1 MAASEDAA
9 SPVRGMAIPI
19 LGQIGKEDEEL
30 WPANP
35 WQAQADAHVQYLHRS
50 SVLFQQPLAPAPAV
64 CMPVTVQ
71 EAPGAGYA
79 VVAARPPHLPGASE
93 GLRRRIAELE
103 GQVAALEETSLSERS
118 LLLEAESKL
127 NHFPGH
133 HQQQQRQQ
141 QQSRPLSRGSRSDGD
156 ELEALQRK
164 NDFLSVLVSRFERK
178 TMALEEELAALTVL
192 GGGEPPATCSQNS
205 QTEAK
210 PPEELEGQIALLED
224 SLASKDRRLADLE
237 ERLREEQ
244 LLRRKTE
251 AMVNGRT
258 PQQLA
263 AEVEALQS
271 RATFLGDLVGRY
283 EDKTISLERQLKTL
297 GEAKKAD
304 EEKLQVCLQHCEQQ
318 QQVEEQLR
326 EDAESA
332 TLTLR
337 DAKKEHNRKVQELLR
352 QVQQLESKG
361 RRKLEEESQELKEV
375 KDLNAQL
382 VEKLCRERAEHAET
396 RKSFDANN
404 LECETLS
411 SRIDGLRSQLVHLA
425 EQNELLEAEIQTRH

>member
-1 MAASEDAA
+1 MQEPAASEDAA
-9 SPVRGMAIPI
+9 SPVRGMAIPC
-19 LGQIGKEDEEL
+19 LGQKEDEEL

-64 CMPVTVQ
+64 CVPVTVQ
-71 EAPGAGYA
+71 EAPGAGYPL
-79 VVAARPPHLPGASE
+79 VAARPPDLPDASE

-127 NHFPGH
+127 NLSPGQ
-133 HQQQQRQQ
+133 QQQQR

-192 GGGEPPATCSQNS
+192 GGGEPPATCSQGS

-210 PPEELEGQIALLED
+210 PPEELEGHIALLED

-251 AMVNGRT
+251 ALVNGRT

-304 EEKLQVCLQHCEQQ
+304 EKKLQGCLQRCEQQ

-352 QVQQLESKG
+352 QVQQLETKG

-375 KDLNAQL
+375 KELNAQL
-382 VEKLCRERAEHAET
+382 VEKLCRERAEHAAT
-396 RKSFDANN
+396 RKSFDASSQ
-404 LECETLS
+404 ECDTLS
-411 SRIDGLRSQLVHLA
+411 CRIDGLKSQLVDLA